1 MSSSAAPENKQ
12 RAAHALEERRNGE
25 PLSPHCV
32 DALAG
37 QRVLVVG
44 DLMLD
49 AYLLGDAERISP
61 EAPVPVVR
69 IEKERHLL
77 GGAGNVARNITALG
91 GKATLLGV
99 TGEDREADLLGS
111 LVEREGI
118 RPCLVPVSG
127 RPTTVKTRV
136 MAQRQQMLRLDRED
150 ASPLPEGPLR
160 RVLSRFDSMLDEHD
174 IIILSDYNKGLVSP
188 VFMDHVR
195 LRLQTAGK
203 RKRLLVDPKPAN
215 TALYQGAFLMTPNTR
230 EAGECAGCSVRTR
243 EGILRAGQRL
253 LKQPGCPRLLI
264 TLGADG
270 MALFCGPDDVR
281 HIPAMARDVF
291 DVTGAGDTVIA
302 TLGLGLAAGLDLLT
316 ACILANYAA
325 GLVVAKVGAAT
336 VSPAELATAI
346 SRLPVP
352 ALSQWNR
359 SCAEPPRT

>member
-1 MSSSAAPENKQ
+1 MRSLEPAAPEKKCSPAPASDERGENK
-12 RAAHALEERRNGE
+12 ATS

-32 DALAG
+32 EALAG
-37 QRVLVVG
+37 RRVLVVG

-69 IEKERHLL
+69 IESERHLL
-77 GGAGNVARNITALG
+77 GGAGNVARNVTALG

-99 TGEDREADLLGS
+99 TGKDREADLLCS
-111 LVEREGI
+111 LVEQEGI
-118 RPCLVPVSG
+118 SPCLVPVAG

-160 RVLSRFDSMLDEHD
+160 SVLSRFDRMLDEHD
-174 IIILSDYNKGLVSP
+174 VIILSDYNKGLVSP
-188 VFMDHVR
+188 SFMDHVR
-195 LRLQTAGK
+195 RRLAAAGK
-203 RKRLLVDPKPAN
+203 DKRLLVDPKPAN

-243 EGILRAGQRL
+243 EDILRAGQRL
-253 LKQPGCPRLLI
+253 LKEPGCPCLLI

-281 HIPAMARDVF
+281 HIPTMARDVF

-336 VSPAELATAI
+336 VSPHELAAAVTQ
-346 SRLPVP
+346 LPFP
-352 ALSQWNR
+352 SLSQWNI
-359 SCAEPPRT
+359 